1 MLALL
6 LAGCGGGGDDASTT
20 TSSSAAASTG
30 TTTGATTGTTAGS
43 TTGGTAASTTN
54 TATGNQFTA
63 KATWTMVEPAAGTSV
78 CYDFAAATEV
88 AGCTGTAWD
97 VKITGTQR
105 GGVQLFTNSGPSG
118 TGQGGVYAGNNSS
131 DNDLIDWTDL
141 LKWQNGNIDPAT
153 GARVPTRLYFPDSTV
168 GAFSGKNAIGSAA
181 FEYNLSN
188 DHRLYPSYRVFL
200 ITTNRASDST
210 TGTAAQPVYA
220 LQLTGYYG
228 GDTGTASGYP
238 RFRWVNRAV
247 VGSAAQEKQVNA
259 SNGTVYFN
267 LETGTEVAQS
277 GTWHVAFNRYQVSL
291 NPAGTLGAAVGITP
305 TDFYEAD
312 GDPIKSAL
320 SAATPES
327 TLSYLTS
334 ASLPATA
341 QWQSDRTGS
350 RLNPT
355 VERESNGTFDFGWY
369 KYYPTAELAQAAGLS
384 ATAHLLSAD
393 ASEGALIRGGDG
405 ASFARMHLTNISYQ
419 NPGVATSQRT
429 WTFEFD
435 VQPATAQ

>member
-6 LAGCGGGGDDASTT
+6 LAACGGGGDDASTT

-63 KATWTMVEPAAGTSV
+63 KATWTVVEPAAGTSV

-238 RFRWVNRAV
+238 RFRVEDEQVHAV
-247 VGSAAQEKQVNA
+247 GKAIDQAIGAHHQVGD
-259 SNGTVYFN
+259 G
-267 LETGTEVAQS
+267 
-277 GTWHVAFNRYQVSL
+277 
-291 NPAGTLGAAVGITP
+291 LGARHRRTTPAHFMGVGIHQ
-305 TDFYEAD
+305 E
-312 GDPIKSAL
+312 
-320 SAATPES
+320 
-327 TLSYLTS
+327 
-334 ASLPATA
+334 
-341 QWQSDRTGS
+341 
-350 RLNPT
+350 
-355 VERESNGTFDFGWY
+355 
-369 KYYPTAELAQAAGLS
+369 ELARIGGLG
-384 ATAHLLSAD
+384 D
-393 ASEGALIRGGDG
+393 NYEIGRASCRER
-405 ASFARMHLTNISYQ
+405 
-419 NPGVATSQRT
+419 V
-429 WTFEFD
+429 
-435 VQPATAQ
+435 